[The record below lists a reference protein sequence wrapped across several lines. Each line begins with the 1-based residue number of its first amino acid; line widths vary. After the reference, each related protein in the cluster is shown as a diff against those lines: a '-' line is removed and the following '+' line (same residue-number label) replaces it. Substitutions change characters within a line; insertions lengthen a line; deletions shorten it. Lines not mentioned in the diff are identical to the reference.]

1 MKKNEENTIL
11 WINNMR
17 VIMDILLGPFLTAY
31 FIKTSKNS
39 IPSISYYNILVY
51 IVCMIG
57 TYFTAKIIKNK
68 FRIESFR
75 LGVFIRFI
83 YILLIIILKEKI
95 IKHLLLIAIFS
106 GLSTAIYWFP
116 YNLFV
121 INKIN
126 NKNRTKFTVKNET
139 MAATINII
147 FPILFG
153 TIISKTNFELT
164 TLIILGISIIQVL
177 LSFFIINDKE
187 DKFPSFN
194 INKTIKLIKN
204 NKEIKNLLLAQF
216 LFGMTTYGSLEKLK
230 TILIIQSLKTN
241 LNLGIITSL
250 ATVLSIITI
259 KIYSKIYKE
268 KNDKNIILLSSIL
281 LVISVFI
288 IFFIKNPFTII
299 LYNIFYIVFTTL
311 LHLTTN
317 IRLFNISDSK
327 IIDKNNQCEFF
338 TLREIILNIGRILG
352 FIIMYL
358 VSKTNNEL
366 LLNSNLLLLTVL
378 IVLIGLLVRKVKK
391 YEE

>member
-281 LVISVFI
+281 PVISVFI

>member
-1 MKKNEENTIL
+1 MT
-11 WINNMR
+11 
-17 VIMDILLGPFLTAY
+17 
-31 FIKTSKNS
+31 
-39 IPSISYYNILVY
+39 
-51 IVCMIG
+51 
-57 TYFTAKIIKNK
+57 
-68 FRIESFR
+68 
-75 LGVFIRFI
+75 
-83 YILLIIILKEKI
+83 
-95 IKHLLLIAIFS
+95 
-106 GLSTAIYWFP
+106 
-116 YNLFV
+116 
-121 INKIN
+121 
-126 NKNRTKFTVKNET
+126 
-139 MAATINII
+139 ATINII
-147 FPILFG
+147 FPILLG

-164 TLIILGISIIQVL
+164 ALIILGISIIQLL
-177 LSFFIINDKE
+177 LSFFLINDKK
-187 DKFPSFN
+187 DKYPSFN

-216 LFGMTTYGSLEKLK
+216 IFGMTTYGSLEKLK

-250 ATVLSIITI
+250 ATILSIITI

-281 LVISVFI
+281 PVISVFI

-299 LYNIFYIVFTTL
+299 LYNIFYTVFTTL
-311 LHLTTN
+311 LHLTAN

-338 TLREIILNIGRILG
+338 TLREITLNIGRILG
-352 FIIMYL
+352 FIVMYL
-358 VSKTNNEL
+358 ISKTNNEI

>member
-281 LVISVFI
+281 PVISVFI

-338 TLREIILNIGRILG
+338 TLREITLNIGRILG
-352 FIIMYL
+352 FIVMYL
-358 VSKTNNEL
+358 ISKTNNET
-366 LLNSNLLLLTVL
+366 LLNTNLLLLTVL

>member
-1 MKKNEENTIL
+1 M
-11 WINNMR
+11 
-17 VIMDILLGPFLTAY
+17 
-31 FIKTSKNS
+31 
-39 IPSISYYNILVY
+39 
-51 IVCMIG
+51 
-57 TYFTAKIIKNK
+57 
-68 FRIESFR
+68 
-75 LGVFIRFI
+75 
-83 YILLIIILKEKI
+83 
-95 IKHLLLIAIFS
+95 
-106 GLSTAIYWFP
+106 
-116 YNLFV
+116 
-121 INKIN
+121 
-126 NKNRTKFTVKNET
+126 
-139 MAATINII
+139 
-147 FPILFG
+147 
-153 TIISKTNFELT
+153 
-164 TLIILGISIIQVL
+164 IQVL

-268 KNDKNIILLSSIL
+268 KNDKNIILISSIL
-281 LVISVFI
+281 PVISVFI
-288 IFFIKNPFTII
+288 IFYIKNPFTII
-299 LYNIFYIVFTTL
+299 LYNIFYTVFTTL
-311 LHLTTN
+311 LHLTAN

-338 TLREIILNIGRILG
+338 TLREITLNIGRILG
-352 FIIMYL
+352 FIVMYL
-358 VSKTNNEL
+358 ISKTNNEI

>member
-1 MKKNEENTIL
+1 
-11 WINNMR
+11 
-17 VIMDILLGPFLTAY
+17 MDIFLGPFLTAY
-31 FIKTSKNS
+31 FIKTTKNS
-39 IPSISYYNILVY
+39 IPSISYYYILLY

-68 FRIESFR
+68 FRIGSFR
-75 LGVFIRFI
+75 LSVFIRFI

-95 IKHLLLIAIFS
+95 IKHLLLIAFFS
-106 GLSTAIYWFP
+106 GLSTAVYWFP

-126 NKNRTKFTVKNET
+126 NKNRTNFTVKNET
-139 MAATINII
+139 MTATINII

-164 TLIILGISIIQVL
+164 ALIILEISIIQLL
-177 LSFFIINDKE
+177 LSFFLINDKE
-187 DKFPSFN
+187 DKYPSFN

-216 LFGMTTYGSLEKLK
+216 IFGMTTYGSLEQLK

-250 ATVLSIITI
+250 ATILSIITI

-281 LVISVFI
+281 PVISVFI

-299 LYNIFYIVFTTL
+299 LYNIFYTVFTTL
-311 LHLTTN
+311 LHLTAN

-338 TLREIILNIGRILG
+338 TLREITLNIGRILG
-352 FIIMYL
+352 FIVMYL
-358 VSKTNNEL
+358 ISKTNNEI

>member
-250 ATVLSIITI
+250 ATVLSIINI
-259 KIYSKIYKE
+259 KIYSKKKKK

-281 LVISVFI
+281 PVISVFI

>member
-281 LVISVFI
+281 PVISVFI
-288 IFFIKNPFTII
+288 IFYIKNPFTII
-299 LYNIFYIVFTTL
+299 LYNIFYTVFTTL

-391 YEE
+391 YE

>member
-17 VIMDILLGPFLTAY
+17 VITDIFLGPFLTAY
-31 FIKTSKNS
+31 FIKTTKNS

-68 FRIESFR
+68 FRIGSFR

-95 IKHLLLIAIFS
+95 IKHLLLIAFFS
-106 GLSTAIYWFP
+106 GLSTAVYWFP

-126 NKNRTKFTVKNET
+126 NKNRTNFTVKNET
-139 MAATINII
+139 MTATINII

-164 TLIILGISIIQVL
+164 ALIILGISIIQLL
-177 LSFFIINDKE
+177 LSFFLINDKE
-187 DKFPSFN
+187 DKYPSFN

-216 LFGMTTYGSLEKLK
+216 IFGMTTYGSLEQLK

-250 ATVLSIITI
+250 ATILSIITI

-281 LVISVFI
+281 PVISVFI

-299 LYNIFYIVFTTL
+299 LYNIFYTVFTTL
-311 LHLTTN
+311 LHLTAN

-338 TLREIILNIGRILG
+338 TLREITLNIGRILG
-352 FIIMYL
+352 FIVMYL
-358 VSKTNNEL
+358 ISKTNNEI